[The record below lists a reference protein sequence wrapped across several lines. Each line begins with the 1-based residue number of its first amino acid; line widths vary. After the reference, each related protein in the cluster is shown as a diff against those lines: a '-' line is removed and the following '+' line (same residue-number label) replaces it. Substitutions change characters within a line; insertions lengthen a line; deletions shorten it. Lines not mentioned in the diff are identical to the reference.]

1 MRTAQ
6 RPLTPGWVAG
16 SVRARHMLARR
27 LGRDESRTL
36 AASASLQQAL
46 GVLAGS
52 AYGRSVRPGMD
63 LSSVQRAIAET
74 ALWHVRV
81 LAGWMPPR
89 ALDLLRALAGWFELA
104 NVEDRLT
111 YLAGGPLIAPF
122 VLGGLATGGS
132 RLESALSIAELRQA
146 LKGSPWGDPG
156 RDDNPAAIRLALRL
170 AWARR
175 TLSSAP
181 EAREWALGALALLL
195 ARELLLAGRS
205 PDELAALH
213 PPVAGTAWTGARSVE
228 ELRRALPPEC
238 GWALA
243 GVAEADGLWL
253 GEAAWWRRVERDAEV
268 MARDPQMGRATV
280 IGVVALLGADAVRVA
295 AALESASRGGDR
307 MAIEAYEQIA

>member
-1 MRTAQ
+1 
-6 RPLTPGWVAG
+6 
-16 SVRARHMLARR
+16 MLARR
-27 LGRDESRTL
+27 LGLEESRAL
-36 AASASLQQAL
+36 AASASLEHAL
-46 GVLAGS
+46 GVLSGS
-52 AYGRSVRPGMD
+52 AYGRSVRPGGD
-63 LSSVQRAIAET
+63 LSSLQRAIAET

-104 NVEDRLT
+104 NVEDRLG

-156 RDDNPAAIRLALRL
+156 SDDPAAIRLALRF

-195 ARELLLAGRS
+195 ARELLFAGRS
-205 PDELAALH
+205 PDELAVLR
-213 PPVAGTAWTGARSVE
+213 PPVPGTAWMGSQSVDA
-228 ELRRALPPEC
+228 LRRALPPEC

-243 GVAEADGLWL
+243 GVAEPDGLWL
-253 GEAAWWRRVERDAEV
+253 AEAAWWRRVELDAEV

-307 MAIEAYEQIA
+307 MAIEAYENVF

>member
-1 MRTAQ
+1 VRTAQ

-27 LGRDESRTL
+27 LGREESRAL
-36 AASASLQQAL
+36 AASASFERAL
-46 GVLAGS
+46 AVLSGS

-63 LSSVQRAIAET
+63 LSSAQRAIAET

-104 NVEDRLT
+104 NVEDRLS

-132 RLESALSIAELRQA
+132 RLEGALGIAELRQA
-146 LKGSPWGDPG
+146 LRGSPWGDPG
-156 RDDNPAAIRLALRL
+156 SDDPAAIRLALRF
-170 AWARR
+170 AWTRR

-181 EAREWALGALALLL
+181 EAREWALGAVALLL

-205 PDELAALH
+205 PDELAVLR
-213 PPVAGTAWTGARSVE
+213 PPVPGAAWMGSRSVE
-228 ELRRALPPEC
+228 ELRGTLPPEC

-253 GEAAWWRRVERDAEV
+253 GEASWWRRVEQDAEV

-307 MAIEAYEQIA
+307 IAIETYEQIA